1 MGQQRKKK
9 IQMFLSR
16 IINYWKDTCLYLIET
31 EFSLLFLKLIG
42 RLFQLEHACLELL
55 VSYLTW

>member
-1 MGQQRKKK
+1 MGQQRKK
-9 IQMFLSR
+9 IQTFLSR
-16 IINYWKDTCLYLIET
+16 ITNSCKDTCLYLLET

-42 RLFQLEHACLELL
+42 RLFQLEHASLELL